1 MFKRGYWI
9 IPIVIVLVTYS
20 YAPVEDWKR
29 YWDNHW
35 DVPVVEIPVEIPVV
49 ETPIEDSVIR
59 CSYKNVEDNGY
70 DFRIEICATNGG
82 ATVTIW
88 ADGVIVERAEHV
100 KGARPKITAYDV
112 NFWAVYDKKTSK
124 RWLKKIKRNMP
135 REDI

>member
-49 ETPIEDSVIR
+49 KTPIEDSVIR

-70 DFRIEICATNGG
+70 DFRIEICGVVKGVT
-82 ATVTIW
+82 TVW
-88 ADGVIVERAEHV
+88 WVDGVVV
-100 KGARPKITAYDV
+100 KKVLHLTPIMMDYDV
-112 NFWAVYDKKTSK
+112 DFWLIYDARAGK
-124 RWLKKIKRNMP
+124 RQPDKIRKRHSD
-135 REDI
+135 DI